1 MIPYSYDS
9 TTVPRTD
16 VEYPSAYSLFRGD
29 MLQCRQNKPATSP
42 SKLLPTLQFLI
53 VTFQMGF
60 ISRYNNHR
68 PAHSQPVNLLTQ
80 TNQNSIV

>member
-42 SKLLPTLQFLI
+42 SRLTALQFLI
-53 VTFQMGF
+53 TPFKWDLF
-60 ISRYNNHR
+60 
-68 PAHSQPVNLLTQ
+68 PVILTTALHICKLLICATQ
-80 TNQNSIV
+80 TKQASLV